1 MSRAKVSIKLITYN
15 PPNTKL
21 SNNTRTTKKISILPF
36 NDLKQTTPSFQRPS
50 MISSRHN
57 SKFPSPERL
66 SSTYTVHT
74 ISAIIENLDGS
85 RLTRLREYTIHTSC
99 PGNTDKSRWCKKK
112 KNKKK
117 EEKDIPVELVQHAR
131 GYLLEN
137 LWRGIPW
144 NLVVRGETRLV
155 RWPQRKKKI
164 SIAKPASPKRCQRSH
179 DPSLIYGEP
188 FPLSTD
194 WPSIHNRSRYFTS
207 FQEKKTYSH
216 RLDGRWSRDLFLLL
230 ENWSR
235 MFM

>member
-1 MSRAKVSIKLITYN
+1 MSRAKLSIKLITYN

-50 MISSRHN
+50 MISSRHS
-57 SKFPSPERL
+57 SKFPPPERL

-85 RLTRLREYTIHTSC
+85 ILTRLREYTIHTSC

-155 RWPQRKKKI
+155 RWPQRKKK
-164 SIAKPASPKRCQRSH
+164 S
-179 DPSLIYGEP
+179 
-188 FPLSTD
+188 
-194 WPSIHNRSRYFTS
+194 RSRNPRARNDVKDPTTLVWFMANRFLSPPIDLQFTTSQSFTS